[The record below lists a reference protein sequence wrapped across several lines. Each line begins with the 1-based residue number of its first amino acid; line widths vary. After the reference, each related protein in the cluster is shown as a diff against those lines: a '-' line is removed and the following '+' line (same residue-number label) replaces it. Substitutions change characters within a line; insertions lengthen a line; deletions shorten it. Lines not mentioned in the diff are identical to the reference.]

1 MKLEPYTEEL
11 RGCPVK
17 GNAYPVLVLGI
28 GNPLMGDDGAGVELA
43 TASRNGTTARWSTWR
58 KGERRA

>member
-28 GNPLMGDDGAGVELA
+28 GNPLMGTTEQAWSWP

>member
-17 GNAYPVLVLGI
+17 G
-28 GNPLMGDDGAGVELA
+28 
-43 TASRNGTTARWSTWR
+43 SRAPITSDSDFI
-58 KGERRA
+58 RR

>member
-28 GNPLMGDDGAGVELA
+28 GNPLMGDDGAEIG
-43 TASRNGTTARWSTWR
+43 
-58 KGERRA
+58 RAHV

>member
-28 GNPLMGDDGAGVELA
+28 GNPLMGDDGAGVEL
-43 TASRNGTTARWSTWR
+43 W
-58 KGERRA
+58 

>member
-17 GNAYPVLVLGI
+17 GNAYPVLVLGLSLI
-28 GNPLMGDDGAGVELA
+28 HI
-43 TASRNGTTARWSTWR
+43 
-58 KGERRA
+58 